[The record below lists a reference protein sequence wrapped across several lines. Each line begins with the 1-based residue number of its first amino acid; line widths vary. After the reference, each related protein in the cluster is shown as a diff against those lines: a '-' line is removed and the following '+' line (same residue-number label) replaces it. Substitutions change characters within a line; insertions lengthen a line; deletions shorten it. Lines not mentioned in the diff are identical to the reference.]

1 MYALLLAVIY
11 LAFISLGLPDS
22 LLGAGWPVM
31 HEYFGVSLSSAG
43 IVSMLISGGT
53 IVSSLASERITKKLG
68 TKYVTL
74 ISVALTSAALF
85 GFSVSTHFFMICLW
99 AIPYGLGAGSIDAAL
114 NNYVALHYNS
124 RHMSWLHCFWGVGTI
139 ISPYVMSYA
148 LIHYNWQTGY
158 RTVACIQFAIA
169 VVLLVTLK
177 LWSIN
182 EGVKIKG
189 ATEDRSYSE
198 DNNEIESSGLDF
210 TESEG
215 INGDSR
221 ESDVIDKDVKI
232 NDDKV
237 LGISGAMKIKG
248 VPGLLLGFMCYC
260 AAESTCMLW
269 TASYLIKMR
278 GVSAE
283 KAAAFASLFFIGITS
298 GRFLAGFIAT
308 KMGDRNMI
316 RLGTCIMALG
326 IVLTAVPALPD
337 IVALAGFVVIGLG
350 CAPVY
355 PSIIHSTPANF
366 GAENSQAIIG
376 IQMASAYVGSTLA
389 PPIFGVLSSV
399 IGMWIMPVYITL
411 FALVMIVMLER
422 TFNITNK

>member
-1 MYALLLAVIY
+1 
-11 LAFISLGLPDS
+11 
-22 LLGAGWPVM
+22 M
-31 HEYFGVSLSSAG
+31 HEFFGVSLSSAG

-53 IVSSLASERITKKLG
+53 IISGLASERLTKKLG

-74 ISVALTSAALF
+74 VSVFMTAAALL
-85 GFSVSTHFFMICLW
+85 GFSLATRFWMLILW
-99 AIPYGLGAGSIDAAL
+99 TIPYGLGAGSIDAAL

-158 RTVACIQFAIA
+158 RIVSCIQLAIA

-182 EGVKIKG
+182 ESDIIRGVTKDGSIR
-189 ATEDRSYSE
+189 A
-198 DNNEIESSGLDF
+198 DNDEIESAGIDIRKSERISGDF
-210 TESEG
+210 YESEN
-215 INGDSR
+215 IE
-221 ESDVIDKDVKI
+221 ESEKK
-232 NDDKV
+232 NDDKI
-237 LGISGAMKIKG
+237 LGLSGAMKIKG

-260 AAESTCMLW
+260 SAESTCMLW
-269 TASYLIKMR
+269 TASYLIKTR

-326 IVLTAVPALPD
+326 ILLIALSALPET
-337 IVALAGFVVIGLG
+337 VALVGFVVIGFG
-350 CAPVY
+350 CAPIY
-355 PSIIHSTPANF
+355 PSIIHSTPSNF
-366 GAENSQAIIG
+366 GAGNSQAIIG
-376 IQMASAYVGSTLA
+376 IQMASAYVGSRLA
-389 PPIFGVLSSV
+389 PPVFGVLSSV

-411 FALVMIVMLER
+411 FAVVMIVMLER
-422 TFNITNK
+422 TFNITK

>member
-74 ISVALTSAALF
+74 LSVALTSAALF
-85 GFSVSTHFFMICLW
+85 GFSISTGFFMICLW

-139 ISPYVMSYA
+139 ISPYVMSCA
-148 LIHYNWQTGY
+148 LTYSNWQTGY
-158 RTVACIQFAIA
+158 KSVAGIQLCIA
-169 VVLLVTLK
+169 VVLLATLR
-177 LWSIN
+177 LWRIN
-182 EGVKIKG
+182 EGENISEIAVGKVNI
-189 ATEDRSYSE
+189 TERKS
-198 DNNEIESSGLDF
+198 DNDCAND
-210 TESEG
+210 
-215 INGDSR
+215 R
-221 ESDVIDKDVKI
+221 ESGNIAESTDS
-232 NDDKV
+232 DDRI
-237 LGISGAMKIKG
+237 LGLSGAVKIKG
-248 VPGLLLGFMCYC
+248 VPDMLTGFMCYC
-260 AAESTCMLW
+260 SAESTCMLW

-278 GVSAE
+278 GVRAE
-283 KAAAFASLFFIGITS
+283 KAAAFASLFFIGMTV

-308 KMGDRNMI
+308 RLGDRNMI
-316 RLGTCIMALG
+316 RLGACIMAVG
-326 IVLTAVPALPD
+326 IVLIAITALPEMA
-337 IVALAGFVVIGLG
+337 VLGGFVIIGLG
-350 CAPVY
+350 CAPIY
-355 PSIIHSTPANF
+355 PSIIHSTPSNF

-389 PPIFGVLSSV
+389 PPIFGLLSSV
-399 IGMWIMPVYITL
+399 VGMWIMPAYITL
-411 FALVMIVMLER
+411 FAVVMIVMLER
-422 TFNITNK
+422 TFNITKS

>member
-1 MYALLLAVIY
+1 MTAAALLGFSLATR
-11 LAFISLGLPDS
+11 F
-22 LLGAGWPVM
+22 W
-31 HEYFGVSLSSAG
+31 
-43 IVSMLISGGT
+43 MLI
-53 IVSSLASERITKKLG
+53 
-68 TKYVTL
+68 
-74 ISVALTSAALF
+74 
-85 GFSVSTHFFMICLW
+85 LW
-99 AIPYGLGAGSIDAAL
+99 TIPYGLGAGSIDAAL

-158 RTVACIQFAIA
+158 RIVSCIQLAIA

-182 EGVKIKG
+182 ESDIIRGVTKDGSIR
-189 ATEDRSYSE
+189 A
-198 DNNEIESSGLDF
+198 DNDEIESAGIDIRKSERISGDF
-210 TESEG
+210 YESEN
-215 INGDSR
+215 IE
-221 ESDVIDKDVKI
+221 ESEKK
-232 NDDKV
+232 NDDKI
-237 LGISGAMKIKG
+237 LGLSGAMKIKG

-260 AAESTCMLW
+260 SAESTCMLW
-269 TASYLIKMR
+269 TASYLIKTR

-326 IVLTAVPALPD
+326 ILLIALSALPET
-337 IVALAGFVVIGLG
+337 VALVGFVVIGFG
-350 CAPVY
+350 CAPIY
-355 PSIIHSTPANF
+355 PSIIHSTPSNF
-366 GAENSQAIIG
+366 GAGNSQAIIG

-389 PPIFGVLSSV
+389 PPVFGVLSSV

-411 FALVMIVMLER
+411 FAVVMIVMLER
-422 TFNITNK
+422 TFNITK